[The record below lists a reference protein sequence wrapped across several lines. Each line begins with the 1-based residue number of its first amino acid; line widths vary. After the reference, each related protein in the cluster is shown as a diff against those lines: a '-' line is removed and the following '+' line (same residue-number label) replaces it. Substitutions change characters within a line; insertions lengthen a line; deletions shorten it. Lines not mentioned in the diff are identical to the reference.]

1 MLLYRYR
8 VYSVDQ
14 GSIWASLVAQT
25 VKNLP
30 AKKKKKNLPAKKKKK
45 ESACNVG
52 HPSLVLGSRRSSGEG
67 EGNGSPLQCTCLEDS
82 MDRAACSSW
91 GRKELDTTEQL
102 E

>member
-1 MLLYRYR
+1 MGFPG
-8 VYSVDQ
+8 
-14 GSIWASLVAQT
+14 GSDSKESAC
-25 VKNLP
+25 
-30 AKKKKKNLPAKKKKK
+30 KKKKK

-67 EGNGSPLQCTCLEDS
+67 EGNGSPLQCSCLEDS